1 MTVPVPCVVCN
12 AFNFYILFVHLSCI
26 TDYIRYDKTN
36 QQMPYEYSTYK
47 MDTCMLAYTS
57 STIMLGYCAYVTSTV
72 DVNVPRTIIDNINVI
87 VLVLLLLLYVT
98 FPRD

>member
-1 MTVPVPCVVCN
+1 
-12 AFNFYILFVHLSCI
+12 
-26 TDYIRYDKTN
+26 
-36 QQMPYEYSTYK
+36 
-47 MDTCMLAYTS
+47 MLAYTS